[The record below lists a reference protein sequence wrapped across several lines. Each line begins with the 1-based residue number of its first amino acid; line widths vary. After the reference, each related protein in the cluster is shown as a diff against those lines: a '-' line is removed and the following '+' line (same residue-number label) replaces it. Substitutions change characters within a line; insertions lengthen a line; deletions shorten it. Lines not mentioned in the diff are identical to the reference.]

1 MLVAIVVDIWIAVGQ
16 TPDQAVKSS
25 LPVLAALVAVVS
37 LTSSAINSAAN
48 HRRQLREATLK
59 AYSDWSDSTLD
70 QRVSL
75 RESLGEKALSQSIAA
90 ELAGDPNAS
99 QELTD
104 EVRTTVRKEIV
115 EVLNGL
121 ERVAVGVELGVYDLV
136 TLRSLAGTII
146 VRYWERFEPY
156 VSAKRGLSNPALRQ
170 KAIYLAL
177 ESLAADLQ
185 VLDDAED
192 EHPLD
197 NERIAALEAPTDASD
212 PATTGRS

>member
-1 MLVAIVVDIWIAVGQ
+1 MGTMDTWSAIVVVLLLVAIVVDIWIAVGQ

-99 QELTD
+99 QKLTD

-121 ERVAVGVELGVYDLV
+121 ERVAVG
-136 TLRSLAGTII
+136 
-146 VRYWERFEPY
+146 
-156 VSAKRGLSNPALRQ
+156 
-170 KAIYLAL
+170 
-177 ESLAADLQ
+177 
-185 VLDDAED
+185 
-192 EHPLD
+192 
-197 NERIAALEAPTDASD
+197 
-212 PATTGRS
+212 